1 MLIDIQQTPRTAET
15 ERCRARLKATERE
28 KGRTGQGEGVREASR
43 GEECFFHLES
53 ARFGGK
59 RRKKLFKYL
68 LIHGFLTH
76 SFLIHNFSICNFL
89 MHN

>member
-1 MLIDIQQTPRTAET
+1 M
-15 ERCRARLKATERE
+15 
-28 KGRTGQGEGVREASR
+28 REASR